1 MEGIVVANEKKKRAA
16 RSERFTVK
24 RLVIANVIALAAL
37 ILTAT
42 VTLAALGLLPSIF
55 TFFF

>member
-1 MEGIVVANEKKKRAA
+1 MAKERRKRA
-16 RSERFTVK
+16 RRGERLSLG
-24 RLVIANVIALAAL
+24 RLVIANVVAFAAL
-37 ILTAT
+37 VLIAT